1 MNIILPLAMAAALPD
16 PSLRALQALDAR
28 VTTIAYHIATR
39 NVARCDRKAALSGI
53 AVHSLGQYTSGSRA
67 AAVATFGLGAEA
79 AVLAVARDSPAE
91 KAGIR
96 ADDRI
101 MSVNG
106 QSMAEVPS
114 PKASMETVVKT
125 RAALGA
131 AAIRLTIERNGA
143 QKQISFAN
151 TLGCVS
157 TAEMIPSNSMS
168 AEADG
173 DIVQIT
179 SALVEYVQS
188 NDELAFVIAHEMA
201 HNILAHPA
209 KLDKIGRKRAN
220 ILATEIEADKMALH
234 LMNSARY
241 DIYAAPAFWARFGK
255 LTGFGI
261 FSDGTHLRTKARVQ
275 MLRDE
280 IARITA
286 QPATP

>member
-1 MNIILPLAMAAALPD
+1 MTILLSLAVAAAVPD

-28 VTTIAYHIATR
+28 VATIAYHIATR
-39 NVARCDRKAALSGI
+39 NVASCDRKALLSGI
-53 AVHSLGQYTSGSRA
+53 AVHSLGQYSASSRA
-67 AAVATFGLGAEA
+67 AAVATFGLGGEA

-101 MSVNG
+101 LSIDGEPMT
-106 QSMAEVPS
+106 EVPS
-114 PKASMETVVKT
+114 TKATMETVVKA
-125 RAALGA
+125 RAALSA
-131 AAIRLTIERNGA
+131 ASVRLMIKRNGA
-143 QKQISFAN
+143 EWQVSFTNAV
-151 TLGCVS
+151 GCAS
-157 TAEMIPSNSMS
+157 TAEMIPSNSLS

-179 SALVEYVQS
+179 SALVDYVQS

-201 HNILAHPA
+201 HNILAHPE
-209 KLDKIGRKRAN
+209 KLDKIGRKRGH
-220 ILATEIEADKMALH
+220 ILATEIEADKMAIH
-234 LMNSARY
+234 LMSSARY
-241 DIYAAPAFWARFGK
+241 DVYAAPAFWARFGK